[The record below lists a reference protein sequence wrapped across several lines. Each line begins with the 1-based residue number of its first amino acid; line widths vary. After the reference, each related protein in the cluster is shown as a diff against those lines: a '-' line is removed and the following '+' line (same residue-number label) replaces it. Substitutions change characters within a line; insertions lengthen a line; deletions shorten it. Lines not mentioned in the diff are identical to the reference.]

1 MANILVTGGA
11 GLIGSHVC
19 EELLKRGHRIVA
31 LDDLSGGAE
40 ENVPAGAQFRRGDI
54 RDTELVNGL
63 FEEHRFEYVFHFAAF
78 LAVGLSHYVRRHNFS
93 VNIMGSVN
101 LINAAVNAG
110 VKAFVFPSTVS
121 VYGESGDLPIDEAAP
136 TFPEDP
142 YGVAKLAVEQDLAC
156 AMRLFGMP
164 FIIFRAHNV
173 YGERQNIGDPY
184 RNAVGI
190 FLNQVLQGKPITI
203 YGDGLQKRGFTYVR
217 DISAVIAR
225 SIDTPAAYGKIFN
238 LGSDS
243 AITMKELAAMVSR
256 VAGRPLNVTH
266 LPARQEVKFAYASH
280 ERSQKIFG
288 EIPETLL
295 ENGLRAMA
303 DWAVGL
309 SPRKSKAA
317 GPLDISKNFPEAWK
331 HLISEIAAPS

>member
-203 YGDGLQKRGFTYVR
+203 YGDGLQKRGFTYVGTSPR
-217 DISAVIAR
+217 SSPVPSTPRPPTENITWAR
-225 SIDTPAAYGKIFN
+225 P
-238 LGSDS
+238 

-256 VAGRPLNVTH
+256 AGRPLNVTH
-266 LPARQEVKFAYASH
+266 LPARQEVTCLRLPRTEPENFWRNS
-280 ERSQKIFG
+280 
-288 EIPETLL
+288 ETLL
-295 ENGLRAMA
+295 ENGLRH
-303 DWAVGL
+303 G
-309 SPRKSKAA
+309 
-317 GPLDISKNFPEAWK
+317 
-331 HLISEIAAPS
+331 